1 MFQVVETPPFITS
14 DCNGDFIGL
23 CNLHGHLCISELM
36 VDNYLDTQ
44 EFWWRVKDN
53 TWERIFSVHL
63 PSTYTLFGIDFPHPL
78 TPLAI
83 SRDTNKITSSL
94 LILILTLQVI
104 ICISLVTKA

>member
-14 DCNGDFIGL
+14 YLYGNLIVL
-23 CNLHGHLCISELM
+23 CNLHGHLCISQVL

-63 PSTYTLFGIDFPHPL
+63 PSTCTLFGIDFPHPL

-83 SRDTNKITSSL
+83 CRDTNKA
-94 LILILTLQVI
+94 ILTLQVI